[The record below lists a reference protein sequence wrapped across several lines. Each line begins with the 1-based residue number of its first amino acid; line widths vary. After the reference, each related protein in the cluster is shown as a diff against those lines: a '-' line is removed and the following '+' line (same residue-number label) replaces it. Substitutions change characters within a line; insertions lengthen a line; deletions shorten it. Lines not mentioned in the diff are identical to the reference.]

1 MSCGKCVRSDVY
13 KIERSWEERER
24 ERSVLADFKGHW
36 RTRVISCNINMES
49 QYFPSVCFI
58 VSVDKCSQIN
68 LVIIAISK
76 ASIELWPMLVVS
88 MVTTSKQHY
97 IRNGFISSKSY
108 CHLMNLQP
116 WPQND
121 WIDSVNIS
129 FGHRPS
135 FCRLTA

>member
-1 MSCGKCVRSDVY
+1 MICVKCVRSYTKENRVGE
-13 KIERSWEERER
+13 KEW
-24 ERSVLADFKGHW
+24 ERSVLADCKGHW
-36 RTRVISCNINMES
+36 RTRVISCNINIES
-49 QYFPSVCFI
+49 QHFPSACFI

-68 LVIIAISK
+68 LVIIAISR
-76 ASIELWPMLVVS
+76 ASTELWPMLLVS
-88 MVTTSKQHY
+88 MVTTSKQHN

-108 CHLMNLQP
+108 CHLMNLHP

-121 WIDSVNIS
+121 WIYLVNIS